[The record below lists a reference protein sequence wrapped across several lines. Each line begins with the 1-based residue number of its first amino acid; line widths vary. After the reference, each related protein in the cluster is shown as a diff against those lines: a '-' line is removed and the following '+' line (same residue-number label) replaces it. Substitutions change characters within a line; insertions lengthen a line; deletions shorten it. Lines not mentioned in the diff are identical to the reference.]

1 MFYPCSRR
9 SRQLLQLAL
18 AVVLVAFL
26 LVTPAGSCASPGVEA
41 PEAQGL
47 LPSDSAHILA
57 LAVAGGLAKRVAT
70 KLSSSRIMLVAAA

>member
-1 MFYPCSRR
+1 MSYLRSMG

-18 AVVLVAFL
+18 AAFLAVFL

-70 KLSSSRIMLVAAA
+70 KLSSSKIMLAAAA